1 MAPLIPINVVL
12 FCNVLVITLLLK
24 EEKDME
30 LIQIRVDSETKA
42 AAIALFDA
50 LGMDL
55 STAIRSFLKKAIAE
69 GGMPFD
75 MKLDESTLKAMAAVR
90 SMRETSEANGNSKM
104 TLDEINEEIAKARKE
119 RKAKK

>member
-1 MAPLIPINVVL
+1 MATLISINDVL
-12 FCNVLVITLLLK
+12 FCNTFVITLLLK

>member
-1 MAPLIPINVVL
+1 MAPLISVYVVL
-12 FCNVLVITLLLK
+12 FCNVFVITLLLK

-75 MKLDESTLKAMAAVR
+75 VKLDESTLKAMAAVR
-90 SMRETSEANGNSKM
+90 SMREISEANGNSKM
-104 TLDEINEEIAKARKE
+104 TLDEINEEIAKVRKE
-119 RKAKK
+119 KRSK